1 MNHESAGGATQADI
15 DEESRRAR
23 RLRIVVD
30 LTLSL
35 ISQAQLSYEEA
46 SELAAAARRV
56 ALQLFPDKADTYDLI
71 YAPKFDRLMR
81 ELYRVQ

>member
-1 MNHESAGGATQADI
+1 MNGEAEQRASQAEI

-30 LTLSL
+30 LTLNV
-35 ISQAQLSYEEA
+35 ISQGQLPYEEA
-46 SELAAAARRV
+46 TELIAATRRV
-56 ALQLFPDKADTYDLI
+56 ALQLFPDKAATYDLI
-71 YAPKFDRLMR
+71 YAPKFERLMR